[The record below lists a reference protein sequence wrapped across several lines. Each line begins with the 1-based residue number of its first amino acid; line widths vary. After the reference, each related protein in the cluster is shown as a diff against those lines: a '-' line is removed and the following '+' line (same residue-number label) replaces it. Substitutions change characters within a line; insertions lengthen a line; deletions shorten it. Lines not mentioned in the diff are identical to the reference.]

1 MTALPKASG
10 MVEDH
15 PPCRKT
21 LSRGRF
27 LWISAAGKNTQTLLV
42 RLLKEDKKKPLKGS
56 RCHAKHLVSLHLRY
70 LMFCVSFLSGT
81 GLFLLRDNV
90 RNMNL

>member
-15 PPCRKT
+15 PLCWKT

-27 LWISAAGKNTQTLLV
+27 LWISAAGKNTAQNTSLAEAKKQGESAQREKCLS
-42 RLLKEDKKKPLKGS
+42 KEAGVL
-56 RCHAKHLVSLHLRY
+56 C
-70 LMFCVSFLSGT
+70 F
-81 GLFLLRDNV
+81 FLL
-90 RNMNL
+90 